1 MTLPTERVI
10 ALLEEVSQ
18 TGTDRWMALCPAHQ
32 DGTAS
37 LSIREGDDGRV
48 LLHCFAGCGA
58 GEVIDALG
66 SKCPI
71 SSRCCLRAARTRQS
85 ISHVERHRRSPR
97 EMHYRSCTRRRWW
110 SVSLLLAWRRES
122 GSNIT
127 GSTST
132 APPAALARFANHGS
146 RHRDPSS

>member
-48 LLHCFAGCGA
+48 LLHCFAGCGG
-58 GEVIDALG
+58 GEVVDALG
-66 SKCPI
+66 LNMYDLFERLPESDRNTPGGLP
-71 SSRCCLRAARTRQS
+71 RRAAPPIPARDALS
-85 ISHVERHRRSPR
+85 ILHEEALVVCFVAARLEEGESVELHGEHLHRAVCRIDAIQHMWTLRP
-97 EMHYRSCTRRRWW
+97 
-110 SVSLLLAWRRES
+110 
-122 GSNIT
+122 
-127 GSTST
+127 
-132 APPAALARFANHGS
+132 
-146 RHRDPSS
+146 